1 MGNEGVPADKA
12 SQKATGVD
20 DDDRGKTEVGQFED
34 DDQHG
39 SSPDVGGGSEEVK
52 QAGQKAWEGHDTQD
66 ASKSEEGAV
75 YAPEKSAEK
84 VGESITER
92 AEDRA
97 TKHKEPGRVMDES
110 DTAEKDAGG
119 KARPAGKSDA
129 RMSTSVDPQD
139 PIDDESPH
147 LPAGD
152 QGG

>member
-12 SQKATGVD
+12 SQKARGVD
-20 DDDRGKTEVGQFED
+20 DDDRGRTEVGQFEG

-39 SSPDVGGGSEEVK
+39 SSPDVGGASEEVK

-97 TKHKEPGRVMDES
+97 KKHKEPGRVMDES
-110 DTAEKDAGG
+110 DTGEKDAGG

-129 RMSTSVDPQD
+129 RMSTSVDPQNA
-139 PIDDESPH
+139 IDDESPH

>member
-1 MGNEGVPADKA
+1 MGTEKVPADKG
-12 SQKATGVD
+12 SQKARGVD
-20 DDDRGKTEVGQFED
+20 DDDRGKTEVGQFEG

-39 SSPDVGGGSEEVK
+39 FSPDVGKSSEEVK

-66 ASKSEEGAV
+66 ASKSEEGAI

-84 VGESITER
+84 VGESVTER

-97 TKHKEPGRVMDES
+97 KKHKEPGRVMDEA
-110 DTAEKDAGG
+110 DTGEKDSGG

-139 PIDDESPH
+139 PIDEESPH